1 MGVLACHPETGAQL
15 VLDEGQL
22 VHMRRSGWLLQS
34 EHDAHEAAKAD
45 AAAKAEADAAA
56 KAASKPAAPAAK
68 TGEK

>member
-45 AAAKAEADAAA
+45 AAAKAEADAE
-56 KAASKPAAPAAK
+56 KAASKSAAPAAK
-68 TGEK
+68 TGQEK